1 MRTGTLFSRS
11 INAEQEEIIFTLG
24 DTESNNLTLNGI
36 IEGNKDKQKKKILVS
51 KIEHFSVLDTAK
63 RLAKK
68 GYAVDFIN
76 VNNEGFIDLNHL
88 EDLIDESTL
97 IVSVTHGNHEVGTL
111 QNLKSISE
119 IVHKY
124 GSLFHSYATYSYLQ
138 VLIDINDIGVDLLT
152 LFADKVHGSKGVGA
166 LYIRKGTP

>member
-11 INAEQEEIIFTLG
+11 INAEQEEIIFTSG
-24 DTESNNLTLNGI
+24 DTESNNLTLNSV
-36 IEGNKDKQKKKILVS
+36 IEGNKDKQKKKIWVS

-97 IVSVTHGNHEVGTL
+97 IVSVMHGNHEVGTL
-111 QNLKSISE
+111 QI
-119 IVHKY
+119 
-124 GSLFHSYATYSYLQ
+124 
-138 VLIDINDIGVDLLT
+138 
-152 LFADKVHGSKGVGA
+152 
-166 LYIRKGTP
+166 